1 MIASTA
7 YVYRLRPSVV
17 VDSYGDERVDW
28 TSPERVR
35 HRRATIKRGQA
46 TDVKDLTGH
55 AIASSGTLYVEALVD
70 VRKDDRLEELDGTVW
85 EVDGDA
91 VQHRG
96 LAGRHTVANLKRL
109 SS

>member
-1 MIASTA
+1 MIASTTH
-7 YVYRLRPSVV
+7 VIRLRPRTTT
-17 VDSYGDERVDW
+17 DSYGDVRVDW
-28 TSPERVR
+28 SNPERVR
-35 HRRATIKRGQA
+35 LRRATIKRGQA

-85 EVDGDA
+85 EVDGEA